1 MMKSFS
7 RVNKFNIVYE
17 WEINEVTS
25 LIKSARFNDENTYL
39 ESPKFSTGS
48 SEVED
53 SWFLKLRLNN
63 SKSENKRYVS
73 VFLATNNKDKEIRVT
88 YFLYILTDKKE
99 RKNIHDADKILG
111 SDPDW
116 GYRAFIEEKEL
127 LDNKNQYLPG
137 NTLTLCLDLTVYGE
151 YKSFSTDVLPRT
163 KSSMIQDYKTLYSNK
178 IGSDVSLIVQN
189 EKFNAHKGV
198 LIARSPVLAAM
209 FVHETIESK
218 KNEVTI
224 TDIRPEIIEKML
236 EYIYCDEISNIDS
249 YAQELLEAADKYQ
262 IQALKGICE
271 ESIIK
276 SINFEN
282 AIRILI
288 LADRHNAQQLVK
300 FVTEFIIANAKRIIE
315 TEDFKTMNKSNSPIF
330 SMLFE
335 KMATT
340 YGN

>member
-1 MMKSFS
+1 MMKSFT
-7 RVNKFNIVYE
+7 RVNKFRIVYE

-25 LIKSARFNDENTYL
+25 LIKSARFNDEDTYL
-39 ESPKFSTGS
+39 ESSKFSTGS

-63 SKSENKRYVS
+63 SKSENKRYMS
-73 VFLATNNKDKEIRVT
+73 VFLATNNEDKEIRVT

-99 RKNIHDADKILG
+99 RKNIHSADKILG
-111 SDPDW
+111 KDSDW

-137 NTLTLCLDLTVYGE
+137 DTLTLCLDLTVYGE
-151 YKSFSTDVLPRT
+151 YKSFSTDVLRRT
-163 KSSMIQDYKTLYSNK
+163 KSSMIQDYKTLYLNK
-178 IGSDVSLIVQN
+178 IGSDVTLIVQN
-189 EKFNAHKGV
+189 QKFNAHKGV

-236 EYIYCDEISNIDS
+236 EYIYCDEIINIDN

-262 IQALKGICE
+262 IQTLKGMCE
-271 ESIIK
+271 ESITK

-288 LADRHNAQQLVK
+288 LADRHSAQQLVK
-300 FVTEFIIANAKRIIE
+300 FVTEFIIANAKSIIE
-315 TEDFKTMNKSNSPIF
+315 TEDFKSMNKSNSPIF
-330 SMLFE
+330 PMLFE
-335 KMATT
+335 KMAIT